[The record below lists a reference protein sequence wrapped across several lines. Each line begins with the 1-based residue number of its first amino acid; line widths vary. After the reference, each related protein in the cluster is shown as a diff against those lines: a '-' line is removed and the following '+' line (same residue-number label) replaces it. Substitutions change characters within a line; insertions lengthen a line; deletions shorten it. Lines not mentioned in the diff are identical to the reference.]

1 MPTEERKQFRKI
13 ADEMLLS
20 VFEFDLDLNLIYAN
34 PHALE
39 LLAMDSKELQKGMT
53 VDELIAP
60 EQVTVVHAG
69 FEALTK
75 GIAPTALSL
84 RARRR
89 DDIQVPIEV
98 YAQRIVE
105 NKKHVGFT
113 VYVVDM
119 SRRRSIEEKLSEEE
133 EFLRATIEHS
143 QAGVL
148 VVGTDYKFEYVN
160 DRLCDILGRTHGEL
174 LGRDFRSVLHPDS
187 VELVADR
194 YIKRQKGIRV
204 PSTYEFK
211 ILHSDGTV
219 REVQITSTVIK
230 GSTGDVKTVGQ
241 ILDTTEEKENKRA
254 LEASER
260 RYRSLVETMVDGL
273 GIDDMNGVITYV
285 NNALCEMLGY
295 SREELI
301 GMRDEEILHGY
312 DQEKFNKS
320 MMARKE
326 GFVEQYEA
334 QLIKKT
340 GELLPAIV
348 SAAPLPSPNGD
359 YIGSFALFTDVSAL
373 KSAEAEVRFLLDLLL
388 HDIGNQLQ
396 LIIAGADLWNKE
408 SSLDVIESAQAYI
421 RDGAQRCMD
430 LILKIRSAEESKV
443 EPLRPID
450 LIEVVKGEAHLL
462 STQLGV
468 EPEIIGLPDN
478 LIVYADSALNHL
490 IWNLLE
496 NAIKHNPNGKR
507 RVWITGEGKGGVFEL
522 SIADNGRGL
531 IDSQKQQLFNTGRRF
546 GGVGLHL
553 VRRITNKY
561 GIQLYVEDRVE
572 NKPEEGLKVI
582 IAFRIADYSG

>member
-1 MPTEERKQFRKI
+1 MPTEERIQFRKV
-13 ADEMLLS
+13 ADKMLLA
-20 VFEFDLDLNLIYAN
+20 VFDFDLDLNLLYAN
-34 PHALE
+34 PRALE
-39 LLAMDSKELQKGMT
+39 LLEMRSEEIDEGIT

-69 FEALTK
+69 FDALTK
-75 GIAPTALSL
+75 GVAPTALSL

-98 YAQRIVE
+98 YAQRVME
-105 NKKHVGFT
+105 NGKHVGFT

-119 SRRRSIEEKLSEEE
+119 SRRMGIEEKLTEEE

-148 VVGTDYKFEYVN
+148 VVDSDYKFEFVN

-174 LGRDFRSVLHPDS
+174 LGRDFRTVLHPDS

-194 YIKRQKGIRV
+194 YVKRQKGIRV

-211 ILHSDGTV
+211 VLHSDGSP
-219 REVQITSTVIK
+219 RDVQITSTVIK
-230 GSTGDVKTVGQ
+230 GSSGAVKTVGQ
-241 ILDTTEEKENKRA
+241 ILDITEEIESKAA

-260 RYRSLVETMVDGL
+260 RYRTLVETMVDGL
-273 GIDDMNGVITYV
+273 GIDDENGVITYV

-301 GMRDEEILHGY
+301 GMQDVDVLFGF
-312 DQEKFNKS
+312 DQEKFNKTKI
-320 MMARKE
+320 ARKE

-334 QLIKKT
+334 QLVKKT

-348 SAAPLPSPNGD
+348 SAAPLPSPNGE

-408 SSLDVIESAQAYI
+408 SSIDVIESAQAYI
-421 RDGAQRCMD
+421 RDGAQRCME
-430 LILKIRSAEESKV
+430 LIMKIRGAEESKI
-443 EPLRPID
+443 EPLRPVD
-450 LIEVVKGEAHLL
+450 LIDVVKGEVNLL

-468 EPEIIGLPDN
+468 EPEFIGLPEKV
-478 LIVYADSALNHL
+478 IVYADSALNHL
-490 IWNLLE
+490 IWNVLE
-496 NAIKHNPNGKR
+496 NAIKHNPNQER
-507 RVWITGEGKGGVFEL
+507 RVWISGEGKGGVFEL

-531 IDSQKQQLFNTGRRF
+531 NDDEKKQLFEAGRRF

-553 VRRITNKY
+553 VRRLVNKY
-561 GIQLYVEDRVE
+561 GIQLYVEDRVA
-572 NKPEEGLKVI
+572 NKPEEGLKIV
-582 IAFRIADYSG
+582 IAFRLVV